1 MKKFAVIVA
10 GGSGTR
16 MGSAIPKQFLEV
28 RNEPMVMHTARAFVN
43 AFPDIKLILVVPES
57 YQEKTR
63 SVFQHFRTEYEL
75 VYVSGGASRFHSVQ
89 NGLKMVDDDGIVFIH
104 DAVRCLVSPQ
114 LIRRCYTHAVDFG
127 SAIPVVPVRD
137 SLRIINQN
145 GQNAILDRETVR
157 VVQTPQTFRSA
168 LIKSAFQQEYQPIF
182 TDEASVLEY
191 SGESVSLINGEE
203 VNIKV
208 TYPEDLILAENII
221 SLKRDQAG

>member
-16 MGSAIPKQFLEV
+16 MGSTIPKQFLEV
-28 RNEPMVMHTARAFVN
+28 RNEPMVMHTARAFVD

-57 YQEKTR
+57 YHEKTR
-63 SVFQHFRTEYEL
+63 SVFQHFHTECAL

-89 NGLKMVDDDGIVFIH
+89 NGLKMVDDGIVFIH

-114 LIRRCYTHAVDFG
+114 LIRRCYSHAVEFG

-137 SLRIINQN
+137 SLRIIKPN

-221 SLKRDQAG
+221 SLRADLAS